1 MVLYMEARHPRSSSP
16 RTPLEGT
23 KLGHSKDGCM
33 APKAKH
39 GDPPDP
45 GVQVLA
51 WREAEDALRAA
62 GVVG

>member
-1 MVLYMEARHPRSSSP
+1 
-16 RTPLEGT
+16 
-23 KLGHSKDGCM
+23 M